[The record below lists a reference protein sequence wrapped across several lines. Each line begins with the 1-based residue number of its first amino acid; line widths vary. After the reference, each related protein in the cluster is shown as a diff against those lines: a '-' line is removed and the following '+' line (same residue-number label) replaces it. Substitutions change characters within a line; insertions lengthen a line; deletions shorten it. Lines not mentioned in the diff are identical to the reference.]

1 MWTQNSLIV
10 FNLKIAWNIKS
21 NWTNCQKE
29 SRLHFVVLFSFSLRF
44 WLHVTLCAFYT
55 LYESYHI
62 ATVCQVSLWA
72 VVLKPRCN
80 IGITW
85 DALES
90 TDTYW
95 YYRGFPG
102 GSVVKNPPANA
113 GDEGSVP
120 GLGRSPGGGN
130 GNPLQYSCLR
140 NPMDSGGWQASVHEI
155 AKGLDTTSWL
165 NNNWYYRFWCSWSRE
180 QPEYGR
186 GFILRWF

>member
-72 VVLKPRCN
+72 VVLKPTCN

-90 TDTYW
+90 TNTYW
-95 YYRGFPG
+95 YYRRLSGQESACQCRRWGFSPWVG
-102 GSVVKNPPANA
+102 KISRRRKWQPTPVFLPEKSHGQWRLA
-113 GDEGSVP
+113 GF
-120 GLGRSPGGGN
+120 SPWDCKRVGHN
-130 GNPLQYSCLR
+130 FVTKQQLILQIR
-140 NPMDSGGWQASVHEI
+140 M
-155 AKGLDTTSWL
+155 
-165 NNNWYYRFWCSWSRE
+165 
-180 QPEYGR
+180 
-186 GFILRWF
+186 